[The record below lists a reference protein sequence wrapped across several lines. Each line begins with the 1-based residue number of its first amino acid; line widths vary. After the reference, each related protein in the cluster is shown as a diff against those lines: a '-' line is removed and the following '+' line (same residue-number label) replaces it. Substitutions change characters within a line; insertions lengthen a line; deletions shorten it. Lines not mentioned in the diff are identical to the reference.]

1 MRERGWKDPRVQDLE
16 DMTPPCPFLH
26 HHQSRLLHLT
36 KCCQKLT
43 TLTNP
48 TMMEQAFTSQ
58 DLHLTS
64 RCLDEASLK
73 EVTCSPP
80 RPPDR
85 QQTPS

>member
-1 MRERGWKDPRVQDLE
+1 MRERGLRDPRVQDLE
-16 DMTPPCPFLH
+16 DMTPPCPFLPH
-26 HHQSRLLHLT
+26 PQSLPNLT
-36 KCCQKLT
+36 KCYRRLT